1 MERYYFKT
9 ESSHMYTNTDQM
21 ASSMAMQEKKAVICI
36 EAGDE
41 SYRGEN
47 RLYIEHNNIYLDRKW
62 IMAIHEQEA
71 IEWNIT
77 VVYAYMWIIGINFD
91 PKQAMVGTK

>member
-1 MERYYFKT
+1 MYIGNELITWSVTIFKT

-47 RLYIEHNNIYLDRKW
+47 RLYIEHNNIYLDRK
-62 IMAIHEQEA
+62 
-71 IEWNIT
+71 
-77 VVYAYMWIIGINFD
+77 
-91 PKQAMVGTK
+91 